1 MRALNGGDNATSDSI
16 AAVLIPRALGA
27 NSQMSGVPET
37 MRAIQ
42 LTGHGGPDRLKLI
55 HDMPTPTPSAGEVLI
70 KTGAAGVNN
79 TDINTRIGWYSK
91 GDGNPEDASWGGQAL
106 QFPRVQGADIC
117 GTVVGVGEGVATT
130 LIGKRVLVEPCLRES
145 GGLALASPW
154 YIGSECDGGFADY
167 VTVAAKH
174 AYPVESQLSDAE
186 LASFPCSYSTAEN
199 MLSRAAVSGVDTV
212 LITGASGGV
221 GSAAIQLAK
230 ARGARVIAVAGSAK
244 RQSVLDVGADQ
255 VLSRDTNLE
264 VELGENAVDVVIDLV
279 GGDSWP
285 DLLNVLRPFGRYA
298 VSGAIAGPIVAL
310 DLRTLYLK
318 DQRFFGCTVLDD
330 GVFARLVDLIE
341 QGSIKPLVAQ
351 AFPLE
356 AIAQAQALFLEK
368 RFTGKLVLDMAL

>member
-1 MRALNGGDNATSDSI
+1 MRTLNGGDNATSDSI
-16 AAVLIPRALGA
+16 AAVLIPRAIGA

-42 LTGHGGPDRLKLI
+42 LTGHGGPDMLKLT
-55 HDMPTPTPSAGEVLI
+55 HDMPTPTPNAGEVLI

-91 GDGNPEDASWGGQAL
+91 GDGNAEDASWGGQAL

-117 GTVVGVGEGVATT
+117 GTVVGVGEGTSTT

-145 GGLALASPW
+145 GGSVLASPW

-167 VTVAAKH
+167 VTVAARH

-279 GGDSWP
+279 GGDTWP
-285 DLLNVLRPFGRYA
+285 DLLNILRPFGRYA
-298 VSGAIAGPIVAL
+298 VSGAIAGPIVSL

-341 QGSIKPLVAQ
+341 QGAIKALVAQ

-356 AIAQAQALFLEK
+356 AIAEAQALFLEK
-368 RFTGKLVLDMAL
+368 RFTGKLVLDMSL

>member
-1 MRALNGGDNATSDSI
+1 
-16 AAVLIPRALGA
+16 
-27 NSQMSGVPET
+27 MSGVPET

-42 LTGHGGPDRLKLI
+42 LTGHGGPDMLKI
-55 HDMPTPTPSAGEVLI
+55 TQDMPTPTPSAGEVLI

-91 GDGNPEDASWGGQAL
+91 GDGNAEDASWGGQAL

-117 GTVVGVGEGVATT
+117 GTVVGVGEGTSTA
-130 LIGKRVLVEPCLRES
+130 LIGKRVLVEPCLKES
-145 GGLALASPW
+145 GGSALASPW

-167 VTVAAKH
+167 VTVAARH
-174 AYPVESQLSDAE
+174 AYSVESQLSDAE

-212 LITGASGGV
+212 LVTGGSGGV

-230 ARGARVIAVAGSAK
+230 ARGARVIALAGSAK

-264 VELGENAVDVVIDLV
+264 AELGENAVDVVIDLV
-279 GGDSWP
+279 GGDTWP
-285 DLLNVLRPFGRYA
+285 DLLNILRPFGRYA
-298 VSGAIAGPIVAL
+298 VSGAIAGPIVSL

-341 QGSIKPLVAQ
+341 QGAIKALVAQ

-356 AIAQAQALFLEK
+356 GIAEAQALFLEK
-368 RFTGKLVLDMAL
+368 RFTGKLVLDMSL